1 MSMTLGRRRF
11 LHMGGLAAAGLGLP
25 AALRA
30 QTSASRPDA
39 DVARSLLL
47 RLGYHVRDVDATA
60 RFWTTLGATRADMD
74 GTTVMRLGGID
85 VVLSM
90 GTATASSDGSVVN
103 HIAFRVPE
111 FDTLAQA
118 FKDAGMRTERNPQF
132 PGTLNAFTPDG
143 DKVEIFNNMSTSPG
157 FKPAG
162 PSNDTAWQRHNAPVG
177 SLSGHHLHFYVP
189 EGQDV
194 AAQTWYLARFGGT
207 PGIRLR
213 YAAIDYPG
221 INLNFSSAATPGPT
235 APTAGRSLD
244 RIGFRVRDLEAL
256 CRHIASTGTS
266 FTRAFARSREGAVSA
281 LLVDPWGTTIELT
294 EQRSGLVLNRTLE
307 GRAR

>member
-11 LHMGGLAAAGLGLP
+11 LHVGGLAVAGLGLP
-25 AALRA
+25 TALRA
-30 QTSASRPDA
+30 QGPASRPDA
-39 DVARSLLL
+39 GVARSLLL

-60 RFWTTLGATRADMD
+60 RFWTMLGATRAEVG
-74 GTTVMRLGGID
+74 GTAVLRLGGIE
-85 VVLSM
+85 VVLDT
-90 GTATASSDGSVVN
+90 GTPTASSDGSVVN

-111 FDTLAQA
+111 FDTLARA
-118 FKDAGMRTERNPQF
+118 FEAAGTRIERNPRF
-132 PGTLNAFTPDG
+132 PETLNAFTPDG

-162 PSNDTAWQRHNAPVG
+162 SSNDTAWQRHNTPVA
-177 SLSGHHLHFYVP
+177 SLSSHHLHFYVP
-189 EGQDV
+189 EGQDA
-194 AAQTWYLARFGGT
+194 AAQAWYLARFGGT

-221 INLNFSSAATPGPT
+221 INLNFSSATTPGPT

-244 RIGFRVRDLEAL
+244 RIGFRLRDLEAL

-266 FTRAFARSREGAVSA
+266 FNRAFARSREGGASAV
-281 LLVDPWGTTIELT
+281 LVDPWGTTIELT
-294 EQRSGLVLNRTLE
+294 EQRGAVAS
-307 GRAR
+307 A